1 MVVGPLLRLADAAW
15 VQQKSPTGAQKCAA
29 GPPWRDLSD
38 PSRAGSVR
46 SSILLHASAWV
57 KKVMDSGASTCH
69 AGGKTVNVGRYLF
82 TIRDFDAERQP

>member
-38 PSRAGSVR
+38 PSRVGSVR
-46 SSILLHASAWV
+46 SSILQHSSAWV
-57 KKVMDSGASTCH
+57 KKVMDSRALTGH
-69 AGGKTVNVGRYLF
+69 AGGKIGSVGRYWF
-82 TIRDFDAERQP
+82 PVRDFDAE